1 MTIIFSICKSCCVI
15 DHVPVNLIMHSTLYM
30 IVAQPYD
37 FYYNGF
43 HPGWLKR
50 RFDYF
55 GKPHYIY
62 D

>member
-15 DHVPVNLIMHSTLYM
+15 DHVPVNVIMRRTLCM
-30 IVAQPYD
+30 IIAQSYD

-43 HPGWLKR
+43 HPCWLKR

-55 GKPHYIY
+55 GKLRYGY